1 MPPPATSPF
10 EVIVG
15 LLATSLGDETA
26 RAVVRRAAKA
36 AGVENPSTRDEA
48 MRVLVQ
54 IESEGSTAGLAARL
68 ARSRLERGL
77 RFGGSGFSG
86 TFSSSVPAPPKSI
99 LLSDLAATL
108 ARSLGDAKAEDAVQK
123 GAAALGFAG
132 SSVSV
137 EQAVKLLE
145 SLVAQGGV
153 VGTVAR
159 FAKVKFLLDRDK

>member
-1 MPPPATSPF
+1 MSTPPSSPF
-10 EVIVG
+10 DVIVG
-15 LLATSLGDETA
+15 LLATSLGDEAA
-26 RAVVRRAAKA
+26 REVVRRAAAKA
-36 AGVENPSTRDEA
+36 GIANPSTRDEA
-48 MRVLVQ
+48 IRVLVQ

-86 TFSSSVPAPPKSI
+86 TFSSSVPGPPKSI
-99 LLSDLAATL
+99 RLDDLASSL
-108 ARSLGDAKAEDAVQK
+108 GRSLGDAKAEETVQK
-123 GAAALGFAG
+123 AAAALGFAG
-132 SSVSV
+132 PSVTF

-159 FAKVKFLLDRDK
+159 FAKVRFLLDKEK